1 MVNRVFMIS
10 VAYALTHS
18 FPAIGQEADSVE
30 EIIERQQEQIDA
42 LQEQLDATA
51 DFLEAGS
58 VTQLNRPQLQE
69 RDFGS
74 QTSIG
79 GYGELHY
86 NNLDANDPDNN
97 TDKIDFHRFVLFF
110 AHEFNDRVSFF
121 SELEVEHSLAGEG
134 KPGEVEIEQAFIQVA
149 LNNQLAVQGGL
160 FVLPIG
166 ILNETHEPTTF
177 YGVERN
183 GIESAIVPATWWEG
197 GAQLV
202 GNNESGLSWNAGFHS
217 GLEMYTSGSKAF
229 RVRKGRQKVA
239 NAVATDFA
247 FTGRLRYTG
256 IQGLDVAASWQ
267 YQSDPSA
274 KPGDGLDDGT
284 MMEAH
289 MIYTNG
295 PFQLRALYA
304 GWEFTGAAVEAAG
317 VASQSGFY
325 LEPSFRLNNR
335 WGIFA
340 RSETVDGAV
349 AGDQFEEFRAG
360 LSYFAHPNAVFK
372 FDIANRDYTQLSKD
386 GSSYTGFNVG
396 MAYQF

>member
-1 MVNRVFMIS
+1 MRGALLLASLGMGFLSFQV
-10 VAYALTHS
+10 VA
-18 FPAIGQEADSVE
+18 QETASVE
-30 EIIERQQEQIDA
+30 ETIQRQQEQIDA
-42 LQEQLDATA
+42 LQEQINATA

-58 VTQLNRPQLQE
+58 VTQLNRTQLQE
-69 RDFGS
+69 RDVGS

-79 GYGELHY
+79 GYGEIHY
-86 NNLDANDPDNN
+86 NNLNATDSDND
-97 TDKIDFHRFVLFF
+97 TDKMDFHRFVLFF
-110 AHEFNDRVSFF
+110 AHEFNDRISFF

-134 KPGEVEIEQAFIQVA
+134 KPGEVEIEQAFVQVN
-149 LNNQLAVQGGL
+149 LSNELAVQGGL
-160 FVLPIG
+160 FVLPVG

-183 GIESAIVPATWWEG
+183 AVESAIVPATWWEG

-202 GNNESGLSWNAGFHS
+202 GNNASGLSWNAGFHS
-217 GLEMYTSGSKAF
+217 GLEMYTSGSNAF

-247 FTGRLRYTG
+247 FTGRVRYTG
-256 IQGLDVAASWQ
+256 IPGLDVAATWQ

-274 KPGDGLDDGT
+274 APGDGLDDGALI
-284 MMEAH
+284 EAH

-304 GWEFTGAAVEAAG
+304 DWEFSGTAVEAAG
-317 VASQSGFY
+317 VAGQSGFY
-325 LEPSFRLNNR
+325 IEPSWRLNER

-349 AGDQFEEFRAG
+349 AGDQFDEFRAG

-372 FDIANRDYTQLSKD
+372 FDIANRDYTQLSKE